1 MAKARRI
8 AKLQAELRRV
18 RKQINQLR
26 ADEAR
31 LIRKIKQLQ
40 GAATR

>member
-8 AKLQAELRRV
+8 VKLQSELRRV
-18 RKQINQLR
+18 RQQINQLR
-26 ADEAR
+26 AEEAR

-40 GAATR
+40 GATAR